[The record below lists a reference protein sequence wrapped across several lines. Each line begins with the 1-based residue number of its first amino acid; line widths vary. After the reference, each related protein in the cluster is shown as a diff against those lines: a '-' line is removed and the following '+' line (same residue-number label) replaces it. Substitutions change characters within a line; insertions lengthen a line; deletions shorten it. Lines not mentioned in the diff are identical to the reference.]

1 MTYNILFI
9 LYNDVSFYLQNSSH
23 ASGAR
28 SICLQLIYVKI
39 PYTKVKND
47 EIDLC
52 DLWLYDDVAHL
63 DHGPRDDLRE
73 TR

>member
-1 MTYNILFI
+1 MYPSILKI
-9 LYNDVSFYLQNSSH
+9 DSPAN
-23 ASGAR
+23 GAR
-28 SICLQLIYVKI
+28 FICLQLISVET